1 MKFLQKRWVAVTL
14 AVLMVVAAIGI
25 GQARVRTPA
34 AIPGPGLNY
43 DLDESLSTK
52 SVEKFLWDD
61 GGVLSSD
68 AKQRIHF
75 YNANWNY
82 RYESVVALVTTD
94 SKVTD
99 TETFAWDQA
108 LDMGLGEGDAILA
121 ISVQNQDYFIVP
133 GNDFAT
139 ILTNRVVSDLEDI
152 LSGKL
157 NDKTVLAFY
166 EALNQVYLDNFGL
179 GNAQGG
185 YSPSYDDGG
194 GRMAGIVM
202 LAVILIAIVLVIN
215 AIDRMRYNTYRTRY
229 YGVVNPPVVFR
240 PIFFW
245 HGPGSYWYRRHWQRP
260 PPPPPPRPPRGPG
273 PGGGSFGG
281 GSSTGFG
288 GAGNRGPRGGGTRE
302 ADVPAALAAPLA
314 PPPSVEAGAG
324 ALAAPV
330 GAASGADAPAALA
343 EVPGAA
349 ASGAG
354 ADDSSQGEFLHPG
367 NFFWTY
373 PLRALHRME
382 ATDDIGVLLLCRPT
396 TKFYFGDGCPPLPPL
411 PM

>member
-25 GQARVRTPA
+25 GQVRGRMPDAAPA
-34 AIPGPGLNY
+34 PGLNY

-152 LSGKL
+152 LSGDL
-157 NDKTVLAFY
+157 NDRTILAFY
-166 EALNQVYLDNFGL
+166 EALDEVYKENFGL
-179 GNAQGG
+179 GNAESSSYGSYAQSSRTGG
-185 YSPSYDDGG
+185 I
-194 GRMAGIVM
+194 AV
-202 LAVILIAIVLVIN
+202 LAVIAILLVVVLS
-215 AIDRMRYNTYRTRY
+215 AIDRTRYNTYRTRY
-229 YGVVNPPVVFR
+229 YGVPNPPVMFR
-240 PIFFW
+240 PI
-245 HGPGSYWYRRHWQRP
+245 
-260 PPPPPPRPPRGPG
+260 
-273 PGGGSFGG
+273 
-281 GSSTGFG
+281 
-288 GAGNRGPRGGGTRE
+288 
-302 ADVPAALAAPLA
+302 
-314 PPPSVEAGAG
+314 
-324 ALAAPV
+324 
-330 GAASGADAPAALA
+330 
-343 EVPGAA
+343 
-349 ASGAG
+349 
-354 ADDSSQGEFLHPG
+354 
-367 NFFWTY
+367 
-373 PLRALHRME
+373 
-382 ATDDIGVLLLCRPT
+382 
-396 TKFYFGDGCPPLPPL
+396 
-411 PM
+411 

>member
-1 MKFLQKRWVAVTL
+1 MLFR
-14 AVLMVVAAIGI
+14 
-25 GQARVRTPA
+25 
-34 AIPGPGLNY
+34 
-43 DLDESLSTK
+43 S
-52 SVEKFLWDD
+52 
-61 GGVLSSD
+61 
-68 AKQRIHF
+68 
-75 YNANWNY
+75 
-82 RYESVVALVTTD
+82 
-94 SKVTD
+94 
-99 TETFAWDQA
+99 AWDQGI
-108 LDMGLGEGDAILA
+108 DMGLGEGDAILA
-121 ISVQNQDYFIVP
+121 ISARDEDWFVAP
-133 GNDFAT
+133 GDDFST
-139 ILTNRVVSDLEDI
+139 ILSNRVVSDLEDI

-215 AIDRMRYNTYRTRY
+215 AIDRIRYNTYRTRY

-288 GAGNRGPRGGGTRE
+288 GAGNRGPRGGGTFGGR
-302 ADVPAALAAPLA
+302 
-314 PPPSVEAGAG
+314 PSGG
-324 ALAAPV
+324 GRP
-330 GAASGADAPAALA
+330 GGFGGSFGSSSFGGSRGGGFGGSRGGGFGGGRSG
-343 EVPGAA
+343 G
-349 ASGAG
+349 
-354 ADDSSQGEFLHPG
+354 
-367 NFFWTY
+367 
-373 PLRALHRME
+373 
-382 ATDDIGVLLLCRPT
+382 
-396 TKFYFGDGCPPLPPL
+396 FGGGSRGGGFGGRR
-411 PM
+411 

>member
-25 GQARVRTPA
+25 GQVRGRMPEAAPA
-34 AIPGPGLNY
+34 PGLNY

-152 LSGKL
+152 LSGDL
-157 NDKTVLAFY
+157 NDRTILAFY
-166 EALNQVYLDNFGL
+166 EALDEVYKENFGL
-179 GNAQGG
+179 GNAE
-185 YSPSYDDGG
+185 SSSY
-194 GRMAGIVM
+194 
-202 LAVILIAIVLVIN
+202 
-215 AIDRMRYNTYRTRY
+215 
-229 YGVVNPPVVFR
+229 
-240 PIFFW
+240 
-245 HGPGSYWYRRHWQRP
+245 GSYAQSWWWCCP
-260 PPPPPPRPPRGPG
+260 P
-273 PGGGSFGG
+273 
-281 GSSTGFG
+281 STG
-288 GAGNRGPRGGGTRE
+288 PVTT
-302 ADVPAALAAPLA
+302 PT
-314 PPPSVEAGAG
+314 
-324 ALAAPV
+324 APV
-330 GAASGADAPAALA
+330 ITA
-343 EVPGAA
+343 
-349 ASGAG
+349 
-354 ADDSSQGEFLHPG
+354 
-367 NFFWTY
+367 
-373 PLRALHRME
+373 
-382 ATDDIGVLLLCRPT
+382 
-396 TKFYFGDGCPPLPPL
+396 CPIPR
-411 PM
+411 